1 MPVKI
6 RGSVFFCGHEL
17 STAELD
23 LVRQIVLDFPAL
35 TITQLAETVCE
46 LLDWRRPSGALKTRE
61 CFAFL
66 QQLRERGWLA
76 SLPDLQVT
84 CPRGPRAA
92 ALADPLVAATPVAS
106 PVAGTL
112 SDYLPLTLS
121 LIETRAERKLFQ
133 QYLQQ
138 HHYLGYKVPVGA
150 QLRYFVSSRQG
161 ETLAC
166 LLFTSAAWR
175 LAPRDRWL
183 GWDQPTRL
191 AQLSR
196 LVNNSRFLILPWVRI
211 PSLASHVLARAA
223 RQLPHDWQ
231 THYSVRPLLLET
243 LVDPARFTG
252 ACYRAAN
259 WIEVGV
265 TKGRGRMDRHTRIP
279 GSPKLIFLYP
289 LTRQARRHLATP
301 TNSFNGEPHEP
312 QPQSAANL

>member
-1 MPVKI
+1 MPITI

-17 STAELD
+17 SAAELE
-23 LVRQIVLDFPAL
+23 LVRQVVLDFPSL

-46 LLDWRRPSGALKTRE
+46 LLDWRRPSGSLKTRE
-61 CFAFL
+61 CFTFL

-76 SLPDLQVT
+76 PLPELQVT
-84 CPRGPRAA
+84 CPRGPRTE
-92 ALADPLVAATPVAS
+92 ALDQSLATAVE
-106 PVAGTL
+106 VAGSL
-112 SDYLPLTLS
+112 SDYLPLALR
-121 LIETRAERKLFQ
+121 LIETRAERRLFQ

-150 QLRYFVSSRQG
+150 QLRYFVYSRQG
-161 ETLAC
+161 EALAC

-175 LAPRDRWL
+175 LAARDRWI

-191 AQLSR
+191 AKLSR
-196 LVNNSRFLILPWVRI
+196 LVNNSRFLILPWVRV
-211 PSLASHVLARAA
+211 PSLASHVLSISAH
-223 RQLPHDWQ
+223 QLPHDWH
-231 THYSVRPLLLET
+231 THYAVRPLLLET

-265 TKGRGRMDRHTRIP
+265 TKGRGRMDRYTLIP

-289 LTRQARRHLATP
+289 LTKHARRHLAMP
-301 TNSFNGEPHEP
+301 SN
-312 QPQSAANL
+312 A